1 MIQIYRVDSMRVPWG
16 IVMMMAMGS
25 IFLGSH
31 AAAQNVITD
40 QVAITSGQGKLF
52 GLTPGEGISR
62 EILASGEDVLVI
74 ETKGVTGFVQ
84 TSTRLLG
91 FSGRLNRWVELT
103 LATGEQII
111 KWKVT
116 SRMVVVQGRKA
127 AYGFQSDRG
136 RWKREPWGAGE
147 SLKNSAVKAHIAVM
161 VTNRRALGF
170 SAFTGGFFPQDL
182 PAGNQIQEIEINDN
196 VVILHLSGFMLVFRS
211 GLAIWAELP

>member
-1 MIQIYRVDSMRVPWG
+1 MIEKYPIGSLRVPWG
-16 IVMMMAMGS
+16 ILMMAMGS
-25 IFLGSH
+25 VFLVSN

-40 QVAITSGQGKLF
+40 QVAITSEHGKLF
-52 GLTPGEGISR
+52 GLTAGEGISR
-62 EILASGEDVLVI
+62 EILSSGEDVLVI

-84 TSTRLLG
+84 TSKRLLG
-91 FSGRLNRWVELT
+91 FSGRLNRWVDRT
-103 LATGEQII
+103 LPTGEQII
-111 KWKVT
+111 NWKVT
-116 SRMVVVQGRKA
+116 SRMIVVQGREA

-147 SLKNSAVKAHIAVM
+147 SLENSAVKAHIAVM

-182 PAGNQIQEIEINDN
+182 PADNQIQEIQINDN